1 MSFVG
6 RRKTWPSYRFRGGI
20 SSKWAY
26 QGQTEKIW
34 AFLVLVQE
42 GPLPA
47 TVFGRRG
54 FGYYDH
60 AMHMHLLSLQA
71 SKQTNNIFWPAAWY
85 VV

>member
-6 RRKTWPSYRFRGGI
+6 RRKTWPGYRSRGGII

-26 QGQTEKIW
+26 QDWTEKIW

-47 TVFGRRG
+47 TVFGRTG
-54 FGYYDH
+54 FGYYE
-60 AMHMHLLSLQA
+60 STTTGRC
-71 SKQTNNIFWPAAWY
+71 KQTNKQHFLARWPLHGT
-85 VV
+85 